1 MGRSRSRSRS
11 RDRDRGRDR
20 SLSSSSS
27 SSEDSAERE
36 ERMQRERDDRE
47 ERELKREQKKAAK
60 KAARVQTAATAKA
73 GLLQW
78 RFLIKQDDPIDED
91 TFDVTLLASCPPEL
105 RVNSIVTAEDW
116 GRLEPYLRESF
127 EIPTSVKIGLQ
138 GKVLFS
144 GKQAL
149 FFKVR
154 DQPTLSTARFQ
165 IERLGQLLVDETEV
179 TVEVEICAV
188 DVGKKLKAKSKPRT
202 RKQEASTTKLDEL
215 KSSIY
220 GMTASTR
227 SYVTGSWKPASS
239 DIMRSEPEYLAKYF
253 EGRGLTEKVMG
264 NADYHPSPVVLICP
278 FDSCKKSHRVLNGVS
293 AVSQLYS
300 HWKGRHASN
309 PMAIALEKRWRL
321 ALDNKHKSKEW
332 LDAQPGCALCLTCEE
347 ADRLG
352 GEEAGYEQ
360 IRPPKP
366 DPTDFKLTFDLNTE
380 EHRAWK
386 AAVGTI

>member
-1 MGRSRSRSRS
+1 M
-11 RDRDRGRDR
+11 
-20 SLSSSSS
+20 
-27 SSEDSAERE
+27 
-36 ERMQRERDDRE
+36 
-47 ERELKREQKKAAK
+47 
-60 KAARVQTAATAKA
+60 
-73 GLLQW
+73 
-78 RFLIKQDDPIDED
+78 
-91 TFDVTLLASCPPEL
+91 
-105 RVNSIVTAEDW
+105 
-116 GRLEPYLRESF
+116 
-127 EIPTSVKIGLQ
+127 
-138 GKVLFS
+138 
-144 GKQAL
+144 
-149 FFKVR
+149 
-154 DQPTLSTARFQ
+154 
-165 IERLGQLLVDETEV
+165 DETEV

-300 HWKGRHASN
+300 HWMGRHASN

>member
-11 RDRDRGRDR
+11 RDRGRGRDR

-36 ERMQRERDDRE
+36 ERMQRERDDRDD
-47 ERELKREQKKAAK
+47 RELKREQRKAAK

-73 GLLQW
+73 ALLQW

-144 GKQAL
+144 GKQAI

-154 DQPTLSTARFQ
+154 DQPTLSTARLQ

-202 RKQEASTTKLDEL
+202 RKASTTKLDEL
-215 KSSIY
+215 KGSI
-220 GMTASTR
+220 
-227 SYVTGSWKPASS
+227 
-239 DIMRSEPEYLAKYF
+239 
-253 EGRGLTEKVMG
+253 
-264 NADYHPSPVVLICP
+264 
-278 FDSCKKSHRVLNGVS
+278 
-293 AVSQLYS
+293 
-300 HWKGRHASN
+300 
-309 PMAIALEKRWRL
+309 
-321 ALDNKHKSKEW
+321 
-332 LDAQPGCALCLTCEE
+332 
-347 ADRLG
+347 
-352 GEEAGYEQ
+352 
-360 IRPPKP
+360 
-366 DPTDFKLTFDLNTE
+366 
-380 EHRAWK
+380 
-386 AAVGTI
+386 

>member
-1 MGRSRSRSRS
+1 
-11 RDRDRGRDR
+11 
-20 SLSSSSS
+20 
-27 SSEDSAERE
+27 
-36 ERMQRERDDRE
+36 MQRERDDRE

-154 DQPTLSTARFQ
+154 DQPTLSTARVQ

-202 RKQEASTTKLDEL
+202 RKRASRRPPPPSSTSL
-215 KSSIY
+215 KAPST
-220 GMTASTR
+220 GVTA
-227 SYVTGSWKPASS
+227 G
-239 DIMRSEPEYLAKYF
+239 
-253 EGRGLTEKVMG
+253 
-264 NADYHPSPVVLICP
+264 
-278 FDSCKKSHRVLNGVS
+278 
-293 AVSQLYS
+293 
-300 HWKGRHASN
+300 
-309 PMAIALEKRWRL
+309 
-321 ALDNKHKSKEW
+321 
-332 LDAQPGCALCLTCEE
+332 LDAQLR
-347 ADRLG
+347 DRLV
-352 GEEAGYEQ
+352 EARIE
-360 IRPPKP
+360 R
-366 DPTDFKLTFDLNTE
+366 
-380 EHRAWK
+380 HH
-386 AAVGTI
+386 AVGARVPGQVF

>member
-73 GLLQW
+73 ALLQW

-105 RVNSIVTAEDW
+105 RVDSIVTAEDW

-215 KSSIY
+215 KGSIY
-220 GMTASTR
+220 GVTASTR

-239 DIMRSEPEYLAKYF
+239 DIMRSEPSIL
-253 EGRGLTEKVMG
+253 R
-264 NADYHPSPVVLICP
+264 
-278 FDSCKKSHRVLNGVS
+278 
-293 AVSQLYS
+293 AV
-300 HWKGRHASN
+300 AS
-309 PMAIALEKRWRL
+309 RR
-321 ALDNKHKSKEW
+321 
-332 LDAQPGCALCLTCEE
+332 
-347 ADRLG
+347 R
-352 GEEAGYEQ
+352 
-360 IRPPKP
+360 
-366 DPTDFKLTFDLNTE
+366 
-380 EHRAWK
+380 
-386 AAVGTI
+386 